1 MREMIETLALY
12 AAMEISALQVL
23 LRDYTTDNAI
33 FLAGSA
39 APKIKDLLEEHL
51 SIPSIVLE
59 QWSAAKGCATIAKDV
74 WEGASD
80 LLGILSLIHISEP
93 TRLGMISYAVFC
105 L

>member
-1 MREMIETLALY
+1 MLRSLSSRAHLVDVSKDRREMIETLALY

-80 LLGILSLIHISEP
+80 LLGIPVE
-93 TRLGMISYAVFC
+93 F
-105 L
+105 